1 MNTMDQ
7 YDLIQA
13 ALADMGTIHRRASA
27 QTLTEE
33 DFRELMGRARR
44 HLIDLRELLIGL
56 DEPEIELTDAGRAA
70 LANSPRRLDARAL
83 LARIPGLMMGRDVP
97 SPSTGRMRA
106 VTQRGRCLGVI
117 DGGRA

>member
-1 MNTMDQ
+1 MDE

-13 ALADMGTIHRRASA
+13 ALADMGTIHRRASE

-56 DEPEIELTDAGRAA
+56 DEPAIELTDAGRAA
-70 LANSPRRLDARAL
+70 LAKPPRRLDARAL
-83 LARIPGLMMGRDVP
+83 MARIPGLMTGRQVP
-97 SPSTGRMRA
+97 SPSLARMRS
-106 VTQRGRCLGVI
+106 VTQRGRCLGII